1 MNKKINILLIL
12 AIILVSCAKEEQFVI
27 PTDNV
32 DENAYLKYYRIQDV
46 MPPRIVEDG
55 ILFTFAENYNEVEVA
70 GDFNNWEGSIPL
82 VKGIYGIFY
91 FLWQEPL
98 KAGNYAYKYRV
109 NGVWIND
116 PLALN
121 KTVDEGN
128 QEISYF
134 EIKKDLGF
142 LRANPTYNNDGT
154 VTFFYSNANAYEV
167 MFTSAQLGFNTSR
180 YLMTSNIDNI
190 WRITLNPPDGVYN
203 YNFVVD
209 REWKIDPLNMNV
221 VKGNDNRLHSQVFIK
236 RPITK

>member
-1 MNKKINILLIL
+1 MNKKINTLLIL
-12 AIILVSCAKEEQFVI
+12 VFILASCTKEEQFVI

-55 ILFTFAENYNEVEVA
+55 ILFTFAENYNEVEVS
-70 GDFNNWEGSIPL
+70 GDFNNWESSIPL
-82 VKGIYGIFY
+82 IKGIYGIFY
-91 FLWQEPL
+91 YLWQEPI
-98 KAGNYAYKYRV
+98 KTGKYAYKYRV

-121 KTVDEGN
+121 KTFDEGN

-142 LRANPTYNNDGT
+142 LRANPIYNDDGT

-167 MFTSAQLGFNTSR
+167 VFTSAQLDFNTSR

-236 RPITK
+236 RTIPK